1 MGAMRELVLTK
12 WSLEM
17 RVAEEL
23 RAASP
28 PQQPLPVSRAEIP
41 SPEFSRFLY
50 TAVGQHWYWLE
61 RLGWSYAEWERHLD
75 RPEVETWV
83 GYVRGTP
90 AGYFELEAHR
100 DDGTVEITQLGLLR
114 TFIGQGLGGNLLT
127 VAVKRAWAIGATRVV
142 VRTFSLDHPNA
153 LSNYKARGFRV
164 FDEFTG
170 PANVPDKSPGPW
182 PGAG

>member
-1 MGAMRELVLTK
+1 MRELVLTM

-17 RVAEEL
+17 LAPEEL

-28 PQQPLPVSRAEIP
+28 PRQPLHISRAEIP

-50 TAVGQHWYWLE
+50 TAVGGRWHWLA

-83 GYVRGTP
+83 AYIRGTP
-90 AGYFELEAHR
+90 AGYFELEAR
-100 DDGTVEITQLGLLR
+100 PDDGTVEITQIGLLPP
-114 TFIGQGLGGNLLT
+114 FIGRGLGGHLLT
-127 VAVKRAWAIGATRVV
+127 VAVRRAWAIGATRVV
-142 VRTFSLDHPNA
+142 VHTFSLDHPNA
-153 LSNYKARGFRV
+153 LSNYRARGFRV

-170 PANVPDKSPGPW
+170 PASVPDAPPEPW
-182 PGAG
+182 PDAH